1 MNVQE
6 HGILPLTPRLK
17 EATMASKHQPTN
29 QLPLL
34 TEPAWRL
41 DERTREIGRQGVAS
55 AREALRQARSGRSAP
70 HDNRQ
75 RQAA

>member
-1 MNVQE
+1 
-6 HGILPLTPRLK
+6 LK
-17 EATMASKHQPTN
+17 EATMASQHQRTD

-41 DERTREIGRQGVAS
+41 DERTRQIGRQGVAS
-55 AREALRQARSGRSAP
+55 AREALRQAGSGRPAP
-70 HDNRQ
+70 IDHQR

>member
-6 HGILPLTPRLK
+6 HGILPLAQRLK
-17 EATMASKHQPTN
+17 EASMASKHQPTN

-41 DERTREIGRQGVAS
+41 DERTRQIGLEGVAS
-55 AREALRQARSGRSAP
+55 AREALRRGGSGRPAP
-70 HDNRQ
+70 VDHHQ